1 MQYYMGE
8 FNLVLPKK
16 AQSEIITDVI
26 HNGHQ
31 VFKYIYGVT
40 RKFDYFIIGEESMYE
55 HAYSIVR

>member
-1 MQYYMGE
+1 MGE